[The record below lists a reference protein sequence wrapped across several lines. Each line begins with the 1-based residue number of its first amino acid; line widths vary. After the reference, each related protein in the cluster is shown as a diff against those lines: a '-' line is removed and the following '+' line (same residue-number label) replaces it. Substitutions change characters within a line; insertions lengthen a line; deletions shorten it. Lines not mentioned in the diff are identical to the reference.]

1 MERKEHIVVLLIDDH
16 PMIRNSYKQAAL
28 IVADSFTSLSFKFYE
43 AGNCDEAVLKIKNF
57 SDKRLKN
64 CLIFLDIGLPP
75 AKDNS
80 VISGEDLGIWIRKV
94 IPESKIIV
102 STAFNN
108 NYRVHNILKNLNPE
122 GFLVKNDTTPDELL
136 TAIKE
141 VLSDPPYYSKTVLK
155 LMRKKSSNDFVLDEI
170 DRKLLY
176 ELSLGTLM
184 KDLPEILHL
193 SIAGVEKR
201 KRQLKLLFNT
211 ETSTDKELLLVARE
225 KGFI

>member
-1 MERKEHIVVLLIDDH
+1 MEKKEYVVLLIDDH
-16 PMIRNSYKQAAL
+16 PLIRSSYKEAAKL
-28 IVADSFTSLSFKFYE
+28 EAASRRDIFFKYEE
-43 AGNCDEAVLKIKNF
+43 AGNCDEAILKLKELL
-57 SDKRLKN
+57 DKGVEN

-75 AKDNS
+75 AKDGHI
-80 VISGEDLGIWIRKV
+80 VSGEDLGLWIRE
-94 IPESKIIV
+94 IMFESRIIV

-108 NYRVHNILKNLNPE
+108 NYRVHNILKNLNPD
-122 GFLVKNDTTPDELL
+122 GFLVKNDTTPEELL
-136 TAIKE
+136 IAIRE

-155 LMRKKSSNDFVLDEI
+155 FMRKKSSNGFILDEI

-211 ETSTDKELLLVARE
+211 DTSTDKELLSVARE